1 MSYIRPVVQLLALLL
16 CAGVQAQPIPT
27 SVHPVAPGVIHKEY
41 TLPGPY
47 TLDVL
52 ELTRGTPY
60 LMLESFRPNGLV
72 KTTLQASANDRP
84 GHRVVGAINADFFSF
99 ETGWP
104 VGNQVVRGTFALGLS
119 SNRSHLAV
127 DTAMRPFIDRLAF
140 RGGVRAGGGATAALS
155 GVNTARGAGSM
166 VLYTTFKGNTTG
178 TDASGVECSLEFL
191 APGLTAG
198 DTVRARV
205 TARSAGGNMS
215 IPANGAVLSG
225 GSGSPA
231 AFLNGSVSV
240 GDTVSVFLGFNRPLG
255 GILEVLGGA
264 GRFLMRG
271 RYVTDSMSALEG
283 ISASFTDVRHPRTF
297 FGFNA
302 DTSTLFLCTV
312 DGRQS
317 TSIGMT
323 FGEMANFLLSIGAT
337 DAFNFDG
344 GGSTTMVVRGAI
356 VNSPSDPAGE
366 RSVANS
372 LQVISTAPMG
382 TLHRLEIQPRTAS
395 AYQGGTVQFSASGTD
410 EYFNPMSLPPGTV
423 WEADPSIGIMNS
435 SGLFTARAANDSGWV
450 RVRWNAVADSAR
462 VVVRLL
468 QSLYPT
474 PSTMVLLPGERVAMT
489 IRALD
494 SRGVIVSL
502 PPGQLSYSA
511 AGTAL
516 TIDGSGVASATDFGS
531 GTVTV
536 SLDTLH
542 AYVPFSCS
550 DRETTIVADPMRSIL
565 LWSMDRINCD
575 TTQMSFSAGEAVP
588 GRTALRIAYDV
599 PVASNAAALL
609 NCVQVFSGRMDS
621 LFLRVYGNGNGDS
634 LRLFLRDKDGEPFWI
649 AASATVTAKDQWQ
662 TVGFTTSRAVGTTS
676 LDYPVTVIGVRVT
689 PGLSNA
695 AGGRIL
701 GTIYLADLG
710 AHYPTRVVTPQ
721 ILFDFEAG
729 ITGWLTP
736 ATSNTAQVLG
746 IDRTASTLIASTDRA
761 YQGSYSGR
769 WTFVDDAASTADWD
783 IRMPR
788 SADLGS
794 ILRGSYIGAWVYAQG
809 ETNTTLQLVVRGG
822 DGNGAICAGPE
833 FPVRHYGW
841 KLIGSR
847 LDEALFVPYLTSGKI
862 MDTGNKFNGF
872 RLRAANARVS
882 GQTRV
887 IYVDKLVTN
896 ALTVPTGFS
905 TFSAEWTAPLAR
917 LHWSVNSE
925 ISVNR
930 YVIERNA
937 GSGFAPIGAL
947 QAAGNID
954 TTRGY
959 EFVDTPSGGLTIYQ
973 YRIRQ
978 VTNDG
983 AQEFSPVVSVN
994 TAINTSGPEGTL
1006 PDRYELFQNYPNPFN
1021 PLTVIG
1027 YQLPVL
1033 SPVRLGVYDLLGREV
1048 AVLVDEQKPAGTHSA
1063 TLDAGELASGT
1074 YVYRLQAGG
1083 FIQSRK
1089 MVVVK

>member
-1 MSYIRPVVQLLALLL
+1 MKPVVRLVALLL
-16 CAGVQAQPIPT
+16 SAGVYAQPIPT
-27 SVHPVAPGVIHKEY
+27 AIHPVAPGVVHKEY
-41 TLPGPY
+41 TLPGPW

-52 ELTRGTPY
+52 ELARGTPY
-60 LMLESFRPNGLV
+60 LRLESFRPNGLV
-72 KTTLQASANDRP
+72 TTTLQASANDRP

-99 ETGWP
+99 DTGWP

-127 DTAMRPFIDRLAF
+127 DTAMKPFIDRLAF
-140 RGGVRAGGGATAALS
+140 RGSVRAGDGSTVVIS
-155 GVNTARGAGSM
+155 GVNTSRTAGAM
-166 VLYTTFKGNTTG
+166 VVYTGFKGTTTG

-191 APGLTAG
+191 SPNLTAG
-198 DTVRARV
+198 DTVKARV

-215 IPANGAVLSG
+215 IPANGAILSG
-225 GSGSPA
+225 GGGAPA
-231 AFLNGSVSV
+231 TFLTGSVSV
-240 GDTVSVFLGFNRPLG
+240 GDTVSLFLGFNRPLG
-255 GILEVLGGA
+255 GIMEVLGGS

-312 DGRQS
+312 DGRQA
-317 TSIGMT
+317 TSVGMT

-382 TLHRLEIQPRTAS
+382 TLHRIEIRPGTAS

-423 WEADPSIGIMNS
+423 WEADASIGTMNS
-435 SGLFTARAANDSGWV
+435 SGLFTARPANDSGWV
-450 RVRWNAVADSAR
+450 RVRWNAVVDSAR

-468 QSLYPT
+468 QSLHPT

-494 SRGVIVSL
+494 SRGIIVAL
-502 PPGQLSYSA
+502 PSGQSTYSA
-511 AGTAL
+511 SGSAL
-516 TIDGSGVASATDFGS
+516 TIDGGGVASATDFGS

-536 SLDTLH
+536 SLDTLR

-550 DRETTIVADPMRSIL
+550 DRETTIVADPMRSTL
-565 LWSMDRINCD
+565 LWGLDRFNCD
-575 TTQMSFSAGEAVP
+575 STQLSIGEGEAVP
-588 GRTALRIAYDV
+588 GRTALRIDCDV
-599 PVASNAAALL
+599 PVAAHAAALL
-609 NCVQVFSGRMDS
+609 NCLQVFSGRMDS
-621 LFLRVYGNGNGDS
+621 LFIRVYGNGDGDS
-634 LRLFLRDKDGEPFWI
+634 LRLFLRDKDGESFWI

-662 TVGFTTSRAVGTTS
+662 TVGFTTSRAVGTTT
-676 LDYPVTVIGVRVT
+676 LDYPVTVTGVRLT
-689 PGLSNA
+689 PGALNA
-695 AGGRIL
+695 SGGRIQE
-701 GTIYLADLG
+701 TIYLADLG

-721 ILFDFEAG
+721 VLFDFESG

-736 ATSNTAQVLG
+736 ATSNAAQVLG
-746 IDRTASTLIASTDRA
+746 IDRIASAFVASADKA

-769 WTFVDDAASTADWD
+769 WTFVDDAASSADWD

-809 ETNTTLQLVVRGG
+809 ETNTSLQLVVRGG
-822 DGNGAICAGPE
+822 DGNGQICAGPE
-833 FPVRHYGW
+833 FPVRHNGW

-847 LDEALFVPYLTSGKI
+847 LDETLFAPYLTSGKI

-887 IYVDKLVTN
+887 IYIDRLVTN

-917 LHWSVNSE
+917 LRWSVNSE

-937 GSGFAPIGAL
+937 GSGFAPVGAV
-947 QAAGNID
+947 QAAGNVD
-954 TTRGY
+954 TTLNY
-959 EFVDTPSGGLTIYQ
+959 EFVDTPSGGLAIYQ

-983 AQEFSPVVSVN
+983 AQEFSPVASVN
-994 TAINTSGPEGTL
+994 TASNTSGPEGAL

-1027 YQLPVL
+1027 YQLPAHTR
-1033 SPVRLGVYDLLGREV
+1033 VRLGVYDLLGREV
-1048 AVLVDEQKPAGTHSA
+1048 AVLVDEQKPAGTYS
-1063 TLDAGELASGT
+1063 TMLDAGELASGT

-1083 FIQSRK
+1083 FTQSRK
-1089 MVVVK
+1089 MVVMK